1 MSEMA
6 PDHMKI
12 INRVTAQAF
21 QASEKSPES
30 PSFYSHVQHERF
42 CLFPSLTD
50 LRPLPRKKLQQ
61 QKTHPGANRQLRTRD
76 TSEGR

>member
-1 MSEMA
+1 
-6 PDHMKI
+6 MKI

-30 PSFYSHVQHERF
+30 PSFYNLRHARF
-42 CLFPSLTD
+42 CPFPSLTD

-61 QKTHPGANRQLRTRD
+61 QKTTRGAKRQLRTRD
-76 TSEGR
+76 TSEGG